1 MRSSDARGATAWR
14 LLVVTVVGAGYG
26 LATNLTTD
34 WNVLTGERIFVSD
47 FVFPYLLMPF
57 AAGAY
62 VSRRLAVAVA
72 AGVAVVLAA
81 FVGYYWVLF
90 SHIDAPIHMLFTS
103 GNPWLPFEILT
114 GTVFGWLGHR
124 WRQRGERGI
133 ALFCACLPALEATA
147 TAGGGGALFRAVP
160 QLHIAPPDWPWT
172 PWNLTVW
179 AFQLGLSA
187 ILVRSVLRRELTR
200 TAGAPP
206 RGHSPQSVQEQ
217 TGG

>member
-1 MRSSDARGATAWR
+1 MPTSDALTTTALRLLAVTAAGATF
-14 LLVVTVVGAGYG
+14 G

-34 WNVLTGERIFVSD
+34 WNVVTGERIFVAD

-62 VSRRLAVAVA
+62 VSRRWWVAVA

-90 SHIDAPIHMLFTS
+90 SHIDAPLYLLFTS
-103 GNPWLPFEILT
+103 GNPWVPFEILT

-124 WRQRGERGI
+124 WRQRGQRGI
-133 ALFCACLPALEATA
+133 ALFCASLPAVEAVATA
-147 TAGGGGALFRAVP
+147 LGASALVRAIP

-172 PWNLTVW
+172 PWNLTIWVL
-179 AFQLGLSA
+179 QLGLSA
-187 ILVRSVLRRELTR
+187 LLVRLALRRDITR
-200 TAGAPP
+200 GGASARGPVERSPHRAG
-206 RGHSPQSVQEQ
+206 R
-217 TGG
+217 